1 MEEQLPS
8 EAIMSESAPKKIPP
22 KKLPLKQKNI
32 PPKQKNIPPKQKTPP
47 KQKQRKYH
55 TVLPQKEPSTI
66 EKYLKVLANRP
77 MSIRKLAEKF
87 INCPKHG
94 HFILAPALDGLY
106 DGFYTDRIFYNS
118 VLGWMSND
126 WLNDTVLH
134 W

>member
-1 MEEQLPS
+1 
-8 EAIMSESAPKKIPP
+8 MSPKKIPP

-47 KQKQRKYH
+47 KQKQKKNH

-94 HFILAPALDGLY
+94 DFILAPALDGLY

-126 WLNDTVLH
+126 WLDGTILH
-134 W
+134 WWGM